1 MKGFPSVASRELTDW
16 IVFYLSVTPGVFQL
30 HMSGRIWG
38 KLLFRYKLTQ
48 VFPVLLQSDQ
58 LSWHTVFPVSSSR
71 CHLRVGE
78 RDLNHL
84 SSFYISIYCRCSA
97 VLHESRWLQ
106 LPSTCK
112 VLCSPLSR
120 KTIWNS
126 LSTFV
131 FTTSVSQ
138 MLSESSSF
146 KLPSTCELL
155 QVLPSVLPLTRCV
168 RVSVVADFN
177 YLVLTCVFLKVF
189 PSALP
194 VITSKYRCF
203 PPPTQHSSQGAATRE
218 GTGEERKG

>member
-112 VLCSPLSR
+112 VLCVLHYHV
-120 KTIWNS
+120 K
-126 LSTFV
+126 
-131 FTTSVSQ
+131 
-138 MLSESSSF
+138 LSETAFLHSY
-146 KLPSTCELL
+146 LL
-155 QVLPSVLPLTRCV
+155 QVFPKCYVK
-168 RVSVVADFN
+168 VAHLN
-177 YLVLTCVFLKVF
+177 CLLHVN
-189 PSALP
+189 
-194 VITSKYRCF
+194 CF
-203 PPPTQHSSQGAATRE
+203 KCSPACCL
-218 GTGEERKG
+218 